1 MNIDPTW
8 LLTAASL
15 VCIYSVLS
23 REAMAEFSLSDMEDM
38 LRGRRRS
45 KLLQAKVE
53 RFAERLDRFL
63 FTFLLVN
70 FLAKAIAAVAIFLLI
85 QRFVGGPDSGPEL
98 LLYFI
103 MGYAVWL
110 LAIDMPLRPIAANHA
125 ETLTLWLLGSWR
137 MVCVILWPITSLF
150 ALVHGGME
158 RVVRSSNGAD
168 EEEQAEE
175 DIMASL
181 ALGELQG
188 QIAEHERDMIESI
201 LSMADLTV
209 EEVMTPR
216 TDMHAIAV
224 SEGLDGAVILARE
237 TGHSRLPVYDGNRD
251 NIIGLLYVKDLL
263 GLQPAE
269 TTSLEELVR
278 KATFVPATKKVSELL
293 AELRKDR
300 VHLAVVLDEYGGTA
314 GLVTFEDLIEVV
326 FGRIEDEYDQEEEE
340 AIRPL
345 SESSW
350 DVDGRARVSELNER
364 LKLTIPESEHYESL
378 GGFITAELGCIPTV
392 GTTLEKDDL
401 TLTVTQ
407 STDRRV
413 VRVTIDYHEDEPR
426 SERTERL
433 ERGDDGD
440 DVNEEDGAPLT

>member
-1 MNIDPTW
+1 MW
-8 LLTAASL
+8 LLMTASL

-23 REAMAEFSLSDMEDM
+23 REAMSEFSLSDMEEM

-45 KLLQAKVE
+45 KFLQAKVE

-70 FLAKAIAAVAIFLLI
+70 FLAKALAAVAIFLLI
-85 QRFVGGPDSGPEL
+85 QEFSGVDDSSLEL
-98 LLYFI
+98 LLFLL
-103 MGYAVWL
+103 GYATWL
-110 LAIDMPLRPIAANHA
+110 LVVDMPLRPIAAKHA
-125 ETLTLWLLGSWR
+125 ETLTLWLLTSWR
-137 MVCVILWPITSLF
+137 TVNMLLWPIISLF

-158 RVVRSSNGAD
+158 RVVRSSNGDD

-216 TDMHAIAV
+216 TDMHAISV
-224 SEGLDGAVILARE
+224 SDGLDGAVALARE

-269 TTSLEELVR
+269 TTDLADLVR
-278 KATFVPATKKVSELL
+278 KATFVPATKQVSELL

-350 DVDGRARVSELNER
+350 DVDGRVRISELNER

-378 GGFITAELGCIPTV
+378 GGFITSALGCIPAVATI
-392 GTTLEKDDL
+392 LEKDDL

-407 STDRRV
+407 ATDRRV

-426 SERTERL
+426 SERAERL
-433 ERGDDGD
+433 ERGDDEAEPG
-440 DVNEEDGAPLT
+440 NEDSVAS